1 MITFTTKVKE
11 EMSKLPILPIEGRVE
26 LSAFLRFNGKIA
38 KEGISLTIENASVAR
53 RIYQLIKET
62 FGVNITVTVRNQK
75 RFRIK
80 QIYILKI
87 IEKAKDIL
95 ESLNIIEHDKKIL
108 PSEYFLDTKEEKMA
122 YLKGLFLA
130 CGSISDPSTSGY
142 HFEYVVHTKKEATF
156 IIALLNEFHIAA
168 KYLIRSGHYM
178 VYVKS
183 AEMISDLIKLFGAIN
198 SLFYFEDIRIY
209 RDHKNMVNRLNNCEV
224 ANQERVIET
233 GLKQMEDIAYLE
245 EHHLIDLLDERTNE
259 IIFYR
264 KKYPETSYQELAE
277 IVSLETEKP
286 ISKSGINHCFIKIR
300 KLVSRHKNN

>member
-11 EMSKLPILPIEGRVE
+11 EMSKMPISPIEGRAE
-26 LSAFLRFNGKIA
+26 LSAFLRFDGKIE
-38 KEGISLTIENASVAR
+38 KSKISVTIENASVAR
-53 RIYQLIKET
+53 RIYQLIKEN
-62 FGVNITVTVRNQK
+62 FGINITVTVRNQK

-80 QIYILKI
+80 QIYILEI
-87 IEKAKDIL
+87 VEKAKEIL
-95 ESLNIIEHDKKIL
+95 SSLNICENEKKVL
-108 PSEYFLDTKEEKMA
+108 PSEYFLETKEEKMA

-156 IIALLNEFHIAA
+156 IIALLSEFQVSA

-233 GLKQMEDIAYLE
+233 GLKQMEDITYLE
-245 EHHLIDLLDERTNE
+245 EHHLIDLLDERTTE
-259 IIFYR
+259 VIFYR
-264 KKYPETSYQELAE
+264 KKYPEVSYQELAE

-300 KLVSRHKNN
+300 KLVSRHKNS